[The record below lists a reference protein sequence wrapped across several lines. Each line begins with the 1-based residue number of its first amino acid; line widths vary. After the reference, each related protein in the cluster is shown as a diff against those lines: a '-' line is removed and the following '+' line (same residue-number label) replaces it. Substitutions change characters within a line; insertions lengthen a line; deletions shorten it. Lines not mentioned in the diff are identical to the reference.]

1 MNTSTT
7 PKLYTCFFSLAGN
20 VWHMGGSRRRAEK
33 RGVRAGSKSISWH
46 CRSLVERCNVAGS
59 LLRDK
64 LRVCLHSSRV
74 EHEMQNARCRSA
86 VSAVGDRCPLEMP
99 SSLGMAIQ
107 LNARNGRGA
116 EKVHKIWDK
125 TTGTLQPPGYIGEG
139 HVLRF
144 STVLRER
151 EREQ

>member
-1 MNTSTT
+1 
-7 PKLYTCFFSLAGN
+7 
-20 VWHMGGSRRRAEK
+20 MGGSRQRAEK
-33 RGVRAGSKSISWH
+33 RRVRAGSKSISWH
-46 CRSLVERCNVAGS
+46 CRSLVQRCNVAGS

-86 VSAVGDRCPLEMP
+86 VSAVGDRCPSLEMP

-107 LNARNGRGA
+107 FNARYGREA

-125 TTGTLQPPGYIGEG
+125 TTGTLQPPRYWGRARTAFFNGIERG
-139 HVLRF
+139 
-144 STVLRER
+144 RER
-151 EREQ
+151 GRNELTRS